1 MYFPVTKAEVL
12 YIIVYIKIHIGNYM
26 YKVHYVCDIL
36 EYNTVTWC
44 IYDDDTITKYSVYP
58 MNVYDNLS
66 IDKKPKKWK
75 EVIMGGSDRIVSMLY
90 IKKYILALSTYY
102 FITGRSVSKVI
113 ENIKERIADFRYF
126 KEKNDM

>member
-12 YIIVYIKIHIGNYM
+12 YIIFYINIHIGNYM
-26 YKVHYVCDIL
+26 YKGHYVCDIL

-126 KEKNDM
+126 KEKDDM